1 MKPPLQLWL
10 RRGLRCIFV
19 SSKGY
24 IFWGLC
30 PLGAM
35 SFERYPKF
43 AVPGS
48 VVPNPMPVESFRSTR
63 CGAKRH
69 Q

>member
-10 RRGLRCIFV
+10 RRGLRRLFV
-19 SSKGY
+19 SAGGY

-30 PLGAM
+30 PLGG
-35 SFERYPKF
+35 YPKF

-48 VVPNPMPVESFRSTR
+48 VVPNPMPVESFKSTR

>member
-10 RRGLRCIFV
+10 RRGLHVF
-19 SSKGY
+19 SY
-24 IFWGLC
+24 L
-30 PLGAM
+30 LGAI
-35 SFERYPKF
+35 SSEVYVLWGGYPKF